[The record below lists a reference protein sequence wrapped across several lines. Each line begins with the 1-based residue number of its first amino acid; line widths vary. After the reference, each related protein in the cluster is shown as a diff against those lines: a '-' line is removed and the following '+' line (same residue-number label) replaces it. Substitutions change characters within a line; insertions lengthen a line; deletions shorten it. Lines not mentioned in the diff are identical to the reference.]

1 MGARQGVPATGDSST
16 ASGTMVYALSAR
28 DAGWMFDCQR
38 GGVQV
43 SPATAYPPGYGLM
56 VNVCGPD
63 VPPPVG
69 GLKTVTLADP
79 AVVMSVAGTAAWIC
93 VA

>member
-1 MGARQGVPATGDSST
+1 MACPPQGFIHSVWHHGVRS
-16 ASGTMVYALSAR
+16 SAR

-79 AVVMSVAGTAAWIC
+79 AVVMSVAGTAAWMC
-93 VA
+93 VALT